1 MRILDWFKKKKPLR
15 QATVVSPSGHIE
27 KEIDLPNDST
37 VIEYRREG
45 IKDITREGN
54 MDRRRIEK
62 EVHEECATCPCCGS
76 KDSTEETRVF
86 WGERVIEHHHICN
99 DCDCCWRVTAKA
111 MNDEINR
118 RLEEFKKNKNSAQH
132 IAPPITRPEEPIV
145 MRQEERAF
153 FMPSMPLEQSIRRMA
168 EWHQEPPAETH
179 KIEEENND

>member
-1 MRILDWFKKKKPLR
+1 MSILDWFKKKKPLR

-76 KDSTEETRVF
+76 KNSTEETRVF

-99 DCDCCWRVTAKA
+99 DCDCCWRVTAMA
-111 MNDEINR
+111 MNNEIER
-118 RLEEFKKNKNSAQH
+118 RLEEFKKNKKNSA
-132 IAPPITRPEEPIV
+132 PSITKPEEMLAIRP
-145 MRQEERAF
+145 EERAF
-153 FMPSMPLEQSIRRMA
+153 FMPSMPLEQSIRKMA
-168 EWHQEPPAETH
+168 EMRIEQQE
-179 KIEEENND
+179 KEEEKKND

>member
-1 MRILDWFKKKKPLR
+1 MSILDWFKKKKPLR

-62 EVHEECATCPCCGS
+62 EVHAECATCPCCGS

-86 WGERVIEHHHICN
+86 WGERIIEHHHICN

-111 MNDEINR
+111 MNEEINR
-118 RLEEFKKNKNSAQH
+118 RLEEFKKNKKDSAPPIEQP
-132 IAPPITRPEEPIV
+132 IAPPIQRPEEK
-145 MRQEERAF
+145 AF
-153 FMPSMPLEQSIRRMA
+153 IMPTIPLEQSIRRMA
-168 EWHQEPPAETH
+168 EWHPEPQASEIH
-179 KIEEENND
+179 KEEKDND

>member
-1 MRILDWFKKKKPLR
+1 MKIFDWFKKKKPLR

-27 KEIDLPNDST
+27 KEINLPNDST

-54 MDRRRIEK
+54 MDRKRIEK

-76 KDSTEETRVF
+76 KNTTEETRVF
-86 WGERVIEHHHICN
+86 WIERMIEHDHICD
-99 DCDCCWRVTAKA
+99 DCDCCWRVTAQA

-118 RLEEFKKNKNSAQH
+118 RLEEFKKNKKS
-132 IAPPITRPEEPIV
+132 APPIEPPKT
-145 MRQEERAF
+145 EERAF

-168 EWHQEPPAETH
+168 EWHQEPPASEIP
-179 KIEEENND
+179 KEDEVE